1 MNINDRAE
9 VLVQSL
15 PFIQKFNDKI
25 IVVKYGGNAMISEE
39 FQKNVINDIVLL
51 KCIGFKPVVVHGGG
65 PYISSL
71 LKRLNVESKF
81 INGLRYTDKEAIEVV
96 QMVLGGKVNK
106 DLVSLIEKAG
116 GKAIGLCG
124 MDGSLLKAKKIDS
137 DADLGYVGEVTD
149 VNTDIIKMALDSDY
163 IPVIGSVALGE
174 DDDCL
179 YNINADTCAA
189 KIAASLKAEKLIL
202 LTDVPGVMKN
212 PEDKTTLISS
222 LRLHQVPKLIA
233 EGVIKGG
240 MIPKIDC
247 CVESVR
253 MGVERA
259 HIIDGRVPHSIL
271 LELLSPEGLEGL
283 GTMIY

>member
-1 MNINDRAE
+1 MNINDRAR
-9 VLVQSL
+9 VLVESL
-15 PFIQKFNDKI
+15 PFIQKFNNKI
-25 IVVKYGGNAMISEE
+25 IVVKYGGNAMISQEL
-39 FQKNVINDIVLL
+39 QKSVINDIVLM
-51 KCIGFKPVVVHGGG
+51 KCVGFKPVVVHGGG
-65 PYISSL
+65 PYISSFL
-71 LKRLNVESKF
+71 DKLGAESKF
-81 INGLRYTDKEAIEVV
+81 INGLRYTDDTAIEVV

-116 GKAIGLCG
+116 GKSIGLCG
-124 MDGSLLKAKKIDS
+124 MDGSLLKAKKINDNV
-137 DADLGYVGEVTD
+137 DLGYVGEVTT
-149 VNTDIIKMALDSDY
+149 VNTDVLKIALDADY
-163 IPVIGSVALGE
+163 IPVVGSVALGE
-174 DDDCL
+174 DDNCV

-189 KIAASLKAEKLIL
+189 KIASALKAEKLIL
-202 LTDVPGVMKN
+202 LTDIAGVMKDPKD
-212 PEDKTTLISS
+212 PETLIST
-222 LRLHQVPKLIA
+222 LRLHQIPKLIA

-271 LELLSPEGLEGL
+271 LELLSPEGLKGL

>member
-1 MNINDRAE
+1 M
-9 VLVQSL
+9 
-15 PFIQKFNDKI
+15 
-25 IVVKYGGNAMISEE
+25 
-39 FQKNVINDIVLL
+39 
-51 KCIGFKPVVVHGGG
+51 KCVGFKPVIVHGGG
-65 PYISSL
+65 PYISSFL
-71 LKRLNVESKF
+71 DKIGAKSEF
-81 INGLRYTDKEAIEVV
+81 INGLRYTDGTAIEVV

-106 DLVSLIEKAG
+106 DLVALIEKAG

-124 MDGSLLKAKKIDS
+124 MDGSLLKAKKLKGDV
-137 DADLGYVGEVTD
+137 DLGYVGDVTS

-174 DDDCL
+174 DDNCL

-189 KIAASLKAEKLIL
+189 KIASALKAEKLML
-202 LTDVPGVMKN
+202 LTDIAGVMKD
-212 PEDKTTLISS
+212 PKDPDTLIST

-259 HIIDGRVPHSIL
+259 HIIDGRVPHSII
-271 LELLSPEGLEGL
+271 LELLSPEGLKGL

>member
-149 VNTDIIKMALDSDY
+149 VNTAIIKMALDSDY

-189 KIAASLKAEKLIL
+189 KIASALKAEKLML
-202 LTDVPGVMKN
+202 LTDIAGVMKD
-212 PEDKTTLISS
+212 PKDPDTLIST

-259 HIIDGRVPHSIL
+259 HIIDGRVPHSII
-271 LELLSPEGLEGL
+271 LELLSPEGLKGL